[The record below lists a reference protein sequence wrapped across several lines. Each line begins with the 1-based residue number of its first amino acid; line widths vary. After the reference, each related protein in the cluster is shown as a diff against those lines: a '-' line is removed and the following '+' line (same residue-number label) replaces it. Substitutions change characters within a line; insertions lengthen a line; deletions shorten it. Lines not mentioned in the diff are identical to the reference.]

1 MKTMGEILH
10 ARDDF
15 DMQLIGKFLS
25 FASRGD
31 RVGLNQ
37 MLIQGISPDVQDYD
51 NRTALHLAASE
62 GHTPIVELLVCYKA
76 NVNLQDRWK
85 RTPLT
90 DARLYGHRDICR
102 ILEVNGANDFTSD
115 QLMTVRHEQDSND
128 VKFDMT
134 ELVTDNSSAIQ
145 QGSFGESEKVKW
157 RGIWVVK
164 TVVKKDICA
173 PVRPDPSTGHAW
185 RQPRAAEQMG
195 HQMILSAKDN
205 TLLRELRHP
214 NILQFLG
221 SIVQQEEMVLIT
233 EYLPKGNLEDI
244 LTQRTRLDVPTA
256 LRYALDIARGM
267 NYLHKHVPS
276 PIVHSHLSTRNLF
289 QDEGGHLKI
298 GEYWV
303 QMLHEQINPDKN
315 GRQNSD
321 GTQDLTKIDIWRFGF
336 IYYQMLEGMHF
347 QTNTNSD
354 QPELVDFKP
363 KFHLSRCSNRIQELI
378 EKCTGHPSRRP
389 PFEEVI
395 RILEEELLSV
405 GRRVCP
411 VYCVQMEMGNKCT
424 K

>member
-1 MKTMGEILH
+1 MGEILH

-115 QLMTVRHEQDSND
+115 QLM
-128 VKFDMT
+128 
-134 ELVTDNSSAIQ
+134 
-145 QGSFGESEKVKW
+145 GSFGESEKVKW

-185 RQPRAAEQMG
+185 GQPRTAEQMG

-256 LRYALDIARGM
+256 LRYALDIAR
-267 NYLHKHVPS
+267 
-276 PIVHSHLSTRNLF
+276 NLF

-303 QMLHEQINPDKN
+303 QMLHEQINPDQN
-315 GRQNSD
+315 GSMYVVS
-321 GTQDLTKIDIWRFGF
+321 TSI
-336 IYYQMLEGMHF
+336 H
-347 QTNTNSD
+347 
-354 QPELVDFKP
+354 LVFK
-363 KFHLSRCSNRIQELI
+363 FL
-378 EKCTGHPSRRP
+378 
-389 PFEEVI
+389 
-395 RILEEELLSV
+395 
-405 GRRVCP
+405 
-411 VYCVQMEMGNKCT
+411 
-424 K
+424 

>member
-1 MKTMGEILH
+1 MKTMGEILY
-10 ARDDF
+10 ACDDS

-37 MLIQGISPDVQDYD
+37 MLIQGVSPDVQDYD

-62 GHTPIVELLVCYKA
+62 GHTPIVELLVCYRA

-102 ILEVNGANDFTSD
+102 ILEVNGGNDFTS
-115 QLMTVRHEQDSND
+115 QLMTVRHEHDSND

-134 ELVTDNSSAIQ
+134 ELDTEHSSKVQ
-145 QGSFGESEKVKW
+145 QGCFGESEKVKW

-164 TVVKKDICA
+164 TVVKRHIRA
-173 PVRPDPSTGHAW
+173 PVT
-185 RQPRAAEQMG
+185 
-195 HQMILSAKDN
+195 MILSAKDN

-244 LTQRTRLDVPTA
+244 LNQRTRLDVHTA

-276 PIVHSHLSTRNLF
+276 PIVHYHLGTRNLW

-303 QMLHEQINPDKN
+303 QMLYELNPDQN
-315 GRQNSD
+315 GCQKCD
-321 GTQDLTKIDIWRFGF
+321 GTQDLTKIDIRSFGL
-336 IYYQMLEGMHF
+336 IYYQV
-347 QTNTNSD
+347 Q
-354 QPELVDFKP
+354 
-363 KFHLSRCSNRIQELI
+363 SN
-378 EKCTGHPSRRP
+378 
-389 PFEEVI
+389 
-395 RILEEELLSV
+395 
-405 GRRVCP
+405 
-411 VYCVQMEMGNKCT
+411 VYN
-424 K
+424 